1 MPVARLME
9 KVPLGPILLLRRE
22 AQDFDNTRSFIDT
35 VYRYSREDLIR
46 ILQITPRQLLAW
58 EKAGLLAVAESYN
71 FFDLLQVKKVRDLC
85 ARRVR
90 PIEIRQSLAA
100 MQQQAA
106 GMEHPLLEAN
116 ASTSGRHRVAFRHE
130 GRLLE
135 PIAGQFMFDFSPGE
149 KVIAS
154 VPVTRSSAAT
164 QQPAGAD
171 IAELFARGVALED
184 DPRSQVQAI
193 AAYERVLQ
201 LDPEHAAAHINL
213 GTLYYNRQD
222 YRAAEDHYR
231 EALRIDSRY
240 ALAHFDLGNV
250 LDETGRITDA
260 VESYLTALRLA
271 PTYADAHYNLA
282 LAYEKMREPRK
293 ALKHWQAYVKLD
305 ATGPWSTH
313 ARTQIKR
320 ILKTDILKLVVGGS
334 ASLPTEG

>member
-1 MPVARLME
+1 MLME
-9 KVPLGPILLLRRE
+9 KVPLGPIFLLRRE
-22 AQDFDNTRSFIDT
+22 AQDFDNTGSLIET

-46 ILQITPRQLLAW
+46 ILQVSQRQLLAW
-58 EKAGLLAVAESYN
+58 EKAGLLGSAESYN

-85 ARRVR
+85 ARHVR

-106 GMEHPLLEAN
+106 GMENPLLEAN

-154 VPVTRSSAAT
+154 VPATRSSAVP
-164 QQPAGAD
+164 QEPAGAD
-171 IAELFARGVALED
+171 VAELFARGVALED
-184 DPRSQVQAI
+184 DPRSQLQAI

-222 YRAAEDHYR
+222 YRAAEEHYR
-231 EALRIDSRY
+231 EALRIDPRY

-293 ALKHWQAYVKLD
+293 ALKHWQSYVKLD
-305 ATGPWSTH
+305 ATGPWATH

-320 ILKTDILKLVVGGS
+320 ILKTDPLRLVVGGNAPLQIES
-334 ASLPTEG
+334 